1 MNPFRQFIHWFST
14 PHSSSNIKQTNFINV
29 QIDAIGVGLANAA
42 APFLPVFLT
51 RLGATTVE
59 VGLLSSLP
67 AISGLLFAIPMGRFL
82 QRQANIIPWF
92 SGTRL
97 MVILGYALTGIVTF
111 IVPPDFRVISVIM
124 LWAFQTIPQTILSI
138 SFSVVMNAVAGPTGR
153 FELMSRRWSI
163 LGLTTTVTVFLIGQ
177 IISGGEFPLNYQ
189 LMFIALS
196 IGGLGSFYFSSH
208 IDIPKQPVPK
218 AVARQRISDYWRQII
233 SEQPFISF
241 NVKRFVYT
249 TGLFLATP
257 IFPVYFVKQLQATDA
272 WIALISTA
280 QTGVMILGYY
290 FWTRQSRR
298 HGSRLVVLATT
309 FGLSFYPLL
318 TALTNE
324 IAFIPLYAAFA
335 GIFQAGLDL
344 VFFDELLKTV
354 PEKLSASFVSFAQS
368 MQYIPAMIGPL
379 LGSAL
384 ADWLGLSTALI
395 ISTAI
400 RLLGAGLFFF
410 NIPRSSPR

>member
-67 AISGLLFAIPMGRFL
+67 AISGFLFAIPMGRFL

-97 MVILGYALTGIVTF
+97 MVILGYALTGIVTL

-280 QTGVMILGYY
+280 QTGVMIIGYY